1 MIMSVSECLNFL
13 PMAIESDKMPSSS
26 SSLTAMSPEQCW
38 LCGHRLGSI
47 CWKNNDW
54 TFPQHST
61 FSSSSD
67 GQKCWTLWKKNFS
80 NPFWHIWQK
89 HYYKDDLDKDEND
102 GLEKSIT
109 CHPWESEYD
118 QSCLRLIW
126 IRFHQSQSSEKGQN
140 TNIVGENIASIIEPR
155 MRMKM
160 GDMDLCKIGGGGP
173 ALVYQVAERSWQ
185 RQGWKQ
191 FLVTMTIIT
200 MMMMM
205 KIRRTQI
212 GSVVGG
218 FSRYHNDSPTSFS
231 SSYFK
236 PALSHPHPQRSSS
249 PPRSISGH
257 FDAGEVQR
265 PRLDCNWME
274 HTILHLFLIILMVMV
289 IVMVMTMA
297 IIKMMVMMV
306 MTNGCFTAQLNGT
319 HIPAFIRVFD
329 TVSHLSSQSSD
340 KIIIIIEVP
349 VTEIVHIKK
358 MSKKHKSCA
367 NVALL
372 EKCFNFQENLCA
384 ANLIHITMMMHIRWK
399 SFILFPPV
407 IFLFQ
412 VTDTLVFAISLP
424 LIISCG
430 LVSSDRSYFHKCSET
445 LSIDDLIVT

>member
-109 CHPWESEYD
+109 CHLWESEHD

-140 TNIVGENIASIIEPR
+140 TNIVGENIASIIEPT
-155 MRMKM
+155 MRMMM

-185 RQGWKQ
+185 REGWKQ

-200 MMMMM
+200 MMM
-205 KIRRTQI
+205 
-212 GSVVGG
+212 
-218 FSRYHNDSPTSFS
+218 
-231 SSYFK
+231 
-236 PALSHPHPQRSSS
+236 
-249 PPRSISGH
+249 
-257 FDAGEVQR
+257 
-265 PRLDCNWME
+265 
-274 HTILHLFLIILMVMV
+274 
-289 IVMVMTMA
+289 
-297 IIKMMVMMV
+297 VMM
-306 MTNGCFTAQLNGT
+306 M
-319 HIPAFIRVFD
+319 
-329 TVSHLSSQSSD
+329 
-340 KIIIIIEVP
+340 
-349 VTEIVHIKK
+349 
-358 MSKKHKSCA
+358 
-367 NVALL
+367 
-372 EKCFNFQENLCA
+372 
-384 ANLIHITMMMHIRWK
+384 
-399 SFILFPPV
+399 
-407 IFLFQ
+407 
-412 VTDTLVFAISLP
+412 
-424 LIISCG
+424 
-430 LVSSDRSYFHKCSET
+430 
-445 LSIDDLIVT
+445 